1 MPTKSSPFIRTVLL
15 CVGVVAGCDRTPG
28 TTQAPAPPN
37 ASVASNAVKASTAPN
52 PSSTPQDDPYDQAQM
67 DYKPGPATLGGDRH
81 TGPFAAGSALSMDA
95 AVKPLAA
102 GAVKEV
108 RLDTTH
114 KVISF
119 GLEANGSPGRA
130 IEAFRRALADPAAN
144 MKMLRVV
151 REGKLLEAQ

>member
-1 MPTKSSPFIRTVLL
+1 MGYRFDTLEFTQPAVVRAVGFDPFFGFFRFPVLTNQVL
-15 CVGVVAGCDRTPG
+15 ESY
-28 TTQAPAPPN
+28 
-37 ASVASNAVKASTAPN
+37 SVN
-52 PSSTPQDDPYDQAQM
+52 
-67 DYKPGPATLGGDRH
+67 KPGWNGGIGLSFGGYRRAKFYAEARYHRMYLGGDRH